1 LGPVEHIHQL
11 SILNK
16 AILAKVADG
25 TSLEIPIMR
34 DQIANAGMNSTESTT
49 GAASPCG
56 NDDRLLVLE
65 AQLTG
70 LLRELA
76 SMRSG
81 RARAV
86 GEAKD
91 SEVEAILTRLYPVE
105 NAIMTTPAHTVVGLG
120 VKARHTAHVMS
131 EYWDKSLDQIDWHGK
146 AVRLFIEAVCDVAGA
161 PPRAIS
167 SQD

>member
-1 LGPVEHIHQL
+1 MREQ
-11 SILNK
+11 
-16 AILAKVADG
+16 VANVG
-25 TSLEIPIMR
+25 L
-34 DQIANAGMNSTESTT
+34 NSTESTT
-49 GAASPCG
+49 GTASPRG
-56 NDDRLLVLE
+56 NDDGLLALE

-81 RARAV
+81 RARAID
-86 GEAKD
+86 EAKE

-131 EYWDKSLDQIDWHGK
+131 EYWDKSLDQIDWHAK
-146 AVRLFIEAVCDVAGA
+146 AVRLLIEAVCDVAGT
-161 PPRAIS
+161 PTCGIS
-167 SQD
+167 LQD